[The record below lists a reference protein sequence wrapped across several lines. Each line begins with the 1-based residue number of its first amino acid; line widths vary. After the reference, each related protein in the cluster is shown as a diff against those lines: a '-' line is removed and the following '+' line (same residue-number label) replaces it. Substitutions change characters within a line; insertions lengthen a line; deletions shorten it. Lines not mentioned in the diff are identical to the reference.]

1 MAQQNMALIGH
12 QQINSWSTSFGIS
25 NLTSVQIFN
34 DEGQHVANT
43 SYGDFPGYRIV
54 GKLYFDTT
62 VSQFSGSHINFYAY
76 STGNYDQYATYST
89 ASSTTYSNTIQQT
102 GTYGGGN
109 GYSYIQIGEG
119 MYPSKYNGSGQYNWG
134 SDVTDVDGNTVASDS
149 PRRGVWTNFVIDAY
163 YQNTNKMPS
172 FKIKTAAATNGFSTS
187 TTDTSEQYSG
197 RYYNGGGGSNNYY
210 NLDGIYITTGYQ
222 CRGEW
227 FCYRMGRENWVGGS

>member
-1 MAQQNMALIGH
+1 MRIAGSDIESPKLRLWEGVIPTLYQCFVCPHL
-12 QQINSWSTSFGIS
+12 STGMIMLLFLMNGWIQENPTSIRLRKPS
-25 NLTSVQIFN
+25 NV
-34 DEGQHVANT
+34 
-43 SYGDFPGYRIV
+43 RIV

-172 FKIKTAAATNGFSTS
+172 FKIKTAAATNGFST
-187 TTDTSEQYSG
+187 
-197 RYYNGGGGSNNYY
+197 
-210 NLDGIYITTGYQ
+210 
-222 CRGEW
+222 
-227 FCYRMGRENWVGGS
+227 